1 MKSILLHKHFEKKY
15 SKLPKKIK
23 EAFKE
28 RRNLFFED
36 MHNPILGTHALHGK
50 YKGYQSFN
58 VTGDIRVVYKEVGVD
73 ILLFADIGTHP
84 ELYS

>member
-23 EAFKE
+23 DAFKE
-28 RRNLFFED
+28 RRNLFLAD
-36 MHNPILGTHALHGK
+36 IHNPLLDVHMLHGK
-50 YKGYQSFN
+50 RKGYQSFN
-58 VTGDIRVVYKEVGVD
+58 VTGDIRVIYEETEG
-73 ILLFADIGTHP
+73 IFLFVDIGTHG